1 MIGDTPADLADRWAS
16 ATFHHLAA
24 LLHADGADGADGVG
38 RSAGEAD
45 GGADGGADGVGCVVG
60 SVVGSAVGGADRVV
74 GGAGGV
80 TGGVTGKGLSWL
92 PGIELYRDLPSELPY
107 WTKTVRDFRLAR
119 RDELEVYEKRT
130 GQSYGGGY
138 VFTSIMM
145 DSPSYLAWLEAQ
157 VVAMGGRIVQGRVTD
172 LRGEGRYE

>member
-1 MIGDTPADLADRWAS
+1 MIGDTPADLADRWAA

-24 LLHADGADGADGVG
+24 LLHADGADGVG
-38 RSAGEAD
+38 SAGAD
-45 GGADGGADGVGCVVG
+45 DVG
-60 SVVGSAVGGADRVV
+60 SVEGSAVGGADRVGRAGET

-80 TGGVTGKGLSWL
+80 TGEVTGGVAAGGKGLSWL

-130 GQSYGGGY
+130 GQTYGGGY

-145 DSPSYLAWLEAQ
+145 DSPSYLSWLEAQ

-172 LRGEGRYE
+172 LQGERRYER